1 MGVGEPRSRRLAS
14 PARAGKP
21 PIDHPPR
28 SGALDPRCESFETEQ
43 RQENRMPIY
52 EYACEKC
59 ESEFEVAQRITD
71 DPIKS
76 CPRCKSRQ
84 IKRLISRTSFVLKG
98 GGWYSD
104 LYSSPGAKD
113 DKAGKSDSGDD
124 KAASSSADSKS
135 ESKKDLKSADTSKG
149 KDTATAKSKGKGKG
163 KSSKAVA

>member
-1 MGVGEPRSRRLAS
+1 
-14 PARAGKP
+14 
-21 PIDHPPR
+21 
-28 SGALDPRCESFETEQ
+28 
-43 RQENRMPIY
+43 MPIY

-59 ESEFEVAQRITD
+59 DSEFEVEQRITD

-76 CPRCKSRQ
+76 CPRCKSRK

-104 LYSSPGAKD
+104 LYSSSGAKD
-113 DKAGKSDSGDD
+113 DKAGKADSGDD

-135 ESKKDLKSADTSKG
+135 ESKKDLKGADTSKG
-149 KDTATAKSKGKGKG
+149 KDKATAKSKG